1 MTIQDDATLFFV
13 LLFFAVVFIS
23 QALILPAAGSKAKH
37 KELSERLKATQSTL
51 DEESRSLL
59 HQHYLKSLT
68 PFDRKL
74 VEIKFFEDLKKNIE
88 LSGFDWTLSQ
98 TLSVTLVISVTSSL
112 LLLVF
117 GQPWFVGIAAFI
129 GTWVLL
135 HFLLQ
140 KKISDRL
147 GAFEEQLPDAL
158 DIMRR
163 MLQAGQPI
171 TQAFNEVGNEMPE
184 PIGSEFKNTFN
195 LLNYGYDMRLAIMQ
209 MAEQTPTVAMLAFSS
224 AVLLQKETGGNLS
237 ENLEKVSHVLRAR
250 FKLARKIKTISA
262 ESRMSAWILVLSP
275 FILFLGLSV
284 INPGYVEP
292 LYTDPRGMTLVSGG
306 IVSLFF
312 GAMWIR
318 QIINFQV

>member
-1 MTIQDDATLFFV
+1 MGDDATLFFV

-59 HQHYLKSLT
+59 HEHYLKSLT
-68 PFDRKL
+68 PLDRKL
-74 VEIKFFEDLKKNIE
+74 VEFKLFSDLKKSIE
-88 LSGFDWTLSQ
+88 LSGFDWTLTQ
-98 TLSVTLVISVTSSL
+98 TLTVTFCIASGLSIFVLII
-112 LLLVF
+112 

-129 GTWVLL
+129 GTWIIM
-135 HFLLQ
+135 HFILQ
-140 KKISDRL
+140 KNISDRL
-147 GAFEEQLPDAL
+147 AAFEEQLPDAL

-209 MAEQTPTVAMLAFSS
+209 MAERTPTVAMLAFSS

-262 ESRMSAWILVLSP
+262 ESRLSAWILVLSP
-275 FILFLGLSV
+275 FILFLGLSI

-292 LYTDPRGMTLVSGG
+292 LYNDPRGMTLVSGG
-306 IVSLFF
+306 VVSLFF
-312 GAMWIR
+312 GSMWIR
-318 QIINFQV
+318 NIINFQV